1 MLKRTINILYSLI
14 LMAAFC
20 GCQDELHQEPAVD
33 HEIAVG
39 EKVMFASFLP
49 EVAVTRSAQS
59 DYQNGIMAN
68 YKAVGQEYTFT
79 IKMYKY
85 GVENSVGS
93 AQYKPT
99 VNASATGYLE
109 DGTLTWNRS
118 EESES
123 PLFWEDNVN
132 RYAFEATAGTDDLST
147 DQSTSTLL
155 MKQDRLHGYAYEP
168 LWEGTEDAGREAD
181 RIDDLNYRTSREWYL
196 ANQQVY
202 ENFGQMPIGSDEYKT
217 VPLFLQHQRAMI
229 TVILKADEGVSREQ
243 LKWATSDENIETH
256 IISYVGDSKKEIEPL
271 SENTYI
277 DYEEKDYGGAAAHVQ
292 TMAYH
297 AIVEPYNY
305 LSTADEKPVC
315 TINLSGQKFSF
326 YASNDRDYSHYAT
339 ELETVGDANALT
351 GAEAIRVA
359 NAYNLTAGKHLTIT
373 ATLSRESRKIVI
385 TAYVE
390 DWTDKITTSICDDYG
405 KNGDPEII
413 RTRQELINFL
423 DNPNKNKSGSVAII
437 SPAVLDL
444 ELNTTVDENNNI
456 ISSEPAPWPT
466 DKKLNC
472 MLNLAGS
479 VIYTE
484 HEMFS
489 EMSSSANLVNG
500 TIIVR
505 KNHTLSAVVTEKN
518 EGTIERVVVRPE
530 ALAEDDNPLTTQLA
544 YVTKAGL
551 ANRNYGTIFECTS
564 SMPVQ
569 GTGDYVG
576 GIAAESLMSENSS
589 KTPVISGC
597 MVTARVDGTNVTA
610 GGGIVGNATGR
621 VSDNTFSY
629 GITVLQDAVFK
640 NIIGQSCG
648 TDTAP
653 LSANNNAW
661 PTTVENT
668 IAGENVAENAIY
680 AGIIDKQE
688 ELAHVLKSST
698 YNVNASKILIASD
711 FAVNSEYWSGQGLGK
726 QDAALSGITNGNV
739 FFELDGNDKTI
750 TLKGTK
756 TVTVDTHSFATSAML
771 FTNIQNNI
779 HDLTL
784 VVEESLIAA
793 PSSNTDPQTQVV
805 NYDGLDAIAPLGYSV
820 YGATLSNIKVKT
832 ADDKYI
838 QAAMP
843 GGIVAWAYGNAVIDQ
858 CEFKGKIQTWL
869 PESVGSS
876 SLRFAGGIAASAEV
890 ATFSQCMFHTSTGTF
905 IESEHDHHTIYA
917 GGIVGGIYKRDNNS
931 TATPSVIIKDCA
943 SQFSQTDTKKGA
955 IVGRAQYE
963 TNSTGADQNANGL
976 KSDECEGNWWGAS
989 CRAIGQT
996 YNYMTDI
1003 KALGDRNTVDPTFNS
1018 F

>member
-1 MLKRTINILYSLI
+1 MLKRYISILLSLI
-14 LMAAFC
+14 LTTVFSA
-20 GCQDELHQEPAVD
+20 CQDEQYLEAEEQKIVA
-33 HEIAVG
+33 G
-39 EKVMFASFLP
+39 EKILFTSFVSDRP
-49 EVAVTRSAQS
+49 STRSAQT
-59 DYQNGIMAN
+59 DFQDGIKN
-68 YKAVGQEYTFT
+68 SYKAVGQEYTFT

-85 GVENSVGS
+85 GVVDPVGS
-93 AQYKPT
+93 ALYKPT
-99 VNASATGYLE
+99 VNASATGYEE
-109 DGTLTWNRS
+109 DGTLSIKDENET
-118 EESES
+118 

-132 RYAFEATAGTDDLST
+132 RYGFEATAGTETLQINQKSE
-147 DQSTSTLL
+147 TSLL
-155 MKQDRLHGYAYEP
+155 AQDRLHGYAYEP
-168 LWEGTEDAGREAD
+168 LWEGDENIGRETD
-181 RIDDLNYRTSREWYL
+181 RTDVLNYRTSREWYL

-202 ENFGQMPIGSDEYKT
+202 DNYGEMPIGSNEYKKI
-217 VPLFLQHQRAMI
+217 PLFLKHERAMI
-229 TVILKADEGVSREQ
+229 TVILKADEGVSRDQ
-243 LKWATSDENIETH
+243 LKWATSEENIETH
-256 IISYVGDSKKEIEPL
+256 IFSYGGSEEKRIDPLPENKK
-271 SENTYI
+271 I
-277 DYEEKDYGGAAAHVQ
+277 DYTEQDYGGADTQVQ

-305 LSTADEKPVC
+305 LSTADDKPICSV
-315 TINLSGQKFSF
+315 NLSGQKFSF
-326 YASNDRDYSHYAT
+326 YASNDKEYAHYAT
-339 ELETVGDANALT
+339 ELETVGNVENLTDAR
-351 GAEAIRVA
+351 AIRVA

-390 DWTDKITTSICDDYG
+390 DWTDKVTTSICDDYG

-413 RTRQELINFL
+413 RTRQELIAFL

-456 ISSEPAPWPT
+456 ISSARAEWPT
-466 DKKLNC
+466 SKKLNC

-505 KNHTLSAVVTEKN
+505 KNKSLSAVVTEKN

-680 AGIIDKQE
+680 AGIIDKQK
-688 ELAHVLKSST
+688 ELAHVLTSST

-711 FAVNSEYWSGQGLGK
+711 FAVNSEYWSDQGLGK

-905 IESEHDHHTIYA
+905 IESEHEHHTIYA

-943 SQFSQTDTKKGA
+943 SQFSETNQYKGA

-976 KSDECEGNWWGAS
+976 NSDECEGNWWGAS

-1003 KALGDRNTVDPTFNS
+1003 KALGARNTVDPTFNS